1 MRTTGDKEDGQPMQL
16 VAPSLTEVAVR
27 PPPLNPNCQQ
37 IATKERKSTLL
48 LTNCIVLVF
57 PNLRKLWQFKNYLEI
72 KKMMESQGR
81 KIWMDKGN

>member
-37 IATKERKSTLL
+37 IATKERKSTLP
-48 LTNCIVLVF
+48 LTNCIDLHLF
-57 PNLRKLWQFKNYLEI
+57 GLSKLKEI
-72 KKMMESQGR
+72 MA
-81 KIWMDKGN
+81 I